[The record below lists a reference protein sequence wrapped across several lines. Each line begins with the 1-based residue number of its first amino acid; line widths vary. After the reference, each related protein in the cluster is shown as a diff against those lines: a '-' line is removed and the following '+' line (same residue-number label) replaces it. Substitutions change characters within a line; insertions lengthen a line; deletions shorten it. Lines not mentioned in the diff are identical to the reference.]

1 MKPGVLFALTVVALG
16 QQGPLVSTTWL
27 AGQVDR
33 PDLVVLHVGTE
44 KDYAEG
50 HIPGA
55 RLLRVSDIGV
65 TNAQGLR
72 LQLPG
77 VDVLQK
83 AFSAVG
89 VSDTSRIVVYAGTT
103 AVPAATRVWFTLDYL
118 GASERSF
125 LLDGGMAAWRGEG
138 RKVSQETP
146 APVLA
151 ARFTP
156 RPRPEVVASADWL
169 RARLRDPVLVL
180 VDARTEEFYSGADAG
195 SMPRA
200 GRIPGA
206 KNIPF
211 STVFGPGGKLKSRE
225 ELERLMGAQPVVTY
239 CHIGMQASVLYF
251 VARYLGLEARLY
263 DGSFQEWSGRPE
275 LPVE

>member
-1 MKPGVLFALTVVALG
+1 MKPGVLFAVMMGAMG

-65 TNAQGLR
+65 TDAQGLR
-72 LQLPG
+72 VQLPG
-77 VDVLQK
+77 VDVLQR

-89 VSDTSRIVVYAGTT
+89 VSDTSRIVVYAGATS
-103 AVPAATRVWFTLDYL
+103 VPAATRAWFTLDYL
-118 GASERSF
+118 GASERSS

-138 RKVSQETP
+138 RAVSQETP
-146 APVLA
+146 VPVPA
-151 ARFTP
+151 ARFTA
-156 RPRPEVVASADWL
+156 RPKPDLVVSADWL
-169 RARLRDPVLVL
+169 RARLTDPALVL
-180 VDARTEEFYSGADAG
+180 VDARTNEFYSGADAG
-195 SMPRA
+195 AMPRA

-206 KNIPF
+206 KNMPF
-211 STVFGPGGKLKSRE
+211 SSVFAPDGKLKSRE
-225 ELERLMGAQPVVTY
+225 ELGRMMGAKPVVTY